1 MDSAL
6 TQAGKG
12 HLFRADPMKFDW
24 KALGLAPLAA
34 PLLFSLAELPDLSSQ
49 HRVFGFLFVFV
60 VGCFVSYGTTV
71 FLFGPALFLLSR
83 FARLRFYNVCL
94 LGTLLGCFIF
104 FPVTWM
110 MYRSSGP
117 DSGPPVGTYLEFIGR
132 GWADVTTWCFP
143 LGGLVTALTYCLL
156 ATWLFRANFAPP
168 KLPVAK
174 ASAS

>member
-6 TQAGKG
+6 TRAGKG
-12 HLFRADPMKFDW
+12 HLSRADNMKFDW

-34 PLLFSLAELPDLSSQ
+34 PLLFSLAELPDLSSEK
-49 HRVFGFLFVFV
+49 RVFGFLFVFV
-60 VGCFVSYGTTV
+60 VGCFLSYGTTAV
-71 FLFGPALFLLSR
+71 LFGPALFVLSR

-94 LGTLLGCFIF
+94 LGTLLGFFIF

-110 MYRSSGP
+110 MYCSSGP
-117 DSGPPVGTYLEFIGR
+117 DSGPPVGTYWEFIGR
-132 GWADVTTWCFP
+132 SWPDVLTWCFP

-156 ATWLFRANFAPP
+156 TTWIFRENFARP